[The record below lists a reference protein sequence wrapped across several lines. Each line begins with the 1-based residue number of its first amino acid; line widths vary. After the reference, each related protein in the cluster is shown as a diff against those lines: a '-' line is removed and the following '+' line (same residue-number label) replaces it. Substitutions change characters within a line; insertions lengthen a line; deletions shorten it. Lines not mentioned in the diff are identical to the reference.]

1 MFYLKT
7 KYFARWARK
16 NDISDGLLTEAIR
29 EFEQGLYEADLG
41 QHLFK
46 KRISLYGR
54 GKSGGARTILFY
66 QQEEKIV
73 FCFGFA
79 KNVKENLDENEKKV
93 LYRLSKDLL
102 GFKYA
107 DIDKLIHSGTLI
119 EMIKMEG
126 KNER

>member
-1 MFYLKT
+1 MRYLKT

-16 NDISDGLLTEAIR
+16 ADVSDKLLKEAIH
-29 EFEQGLYEADLG
+29 EFEQRLYEVSLG
-41 QHLFK
+41 HHLFK
-46 KRISLYGR
+46 KRISLHGR

-79 KNVKENLDENEKKV
+79 KNVKDNLDEDEKKI

-102 GFKYA
+102 EFRPT
-107 DIDKLIHSGTLI
+107 DLDKLIQSGMLI
-119 EMIKMEG
+119 EIAKMEEE
-126 KNER
+126 K